1 MKNTL
6 VVVADLAGLKAY
18 RLDETPVQ
26 HTSRLELLQEF
37 NNNGA
42 KARRADVAT
51 DASGRFPRGAAQG
64 ASGMSD
70 GERHSLE
77 LENRKRL
84 VRQLAG
90 NLSQLLQRGAVDD
103 CYLAASREIH
113 NRLLDEL
120 EPAARAMIVRS
131 VRADLTKLD
140 PSQVLTH
147 F

>member
-6 VVVADLAGLKAY
+6 VVVADLACLKAY

-26 HTSRLELLQEF
+26 HTSRLELLHEF

-42 KARRADVAT
+42 SARLTDVTT
-51 DASGRFPRGAAQG
+51 DASGRFPRGSAG
-64 ASGMSD
+64 RASGMSD
-70 GERHSLE
+70 GERHNIE
-77 LENRKRL
+77 LESRKRL

-90 NLSQLLQRGAVDD
+90 NLNELLQHGAVDD

-113 NRLLDEL
+113 NLLLEEL
-120 EPAARAMIVRS
+120 APAARALIVRS
-131 VRADLTKLD
+131 VAADLTKLD
-140 PSQVLTH
+140 PSQVLAH